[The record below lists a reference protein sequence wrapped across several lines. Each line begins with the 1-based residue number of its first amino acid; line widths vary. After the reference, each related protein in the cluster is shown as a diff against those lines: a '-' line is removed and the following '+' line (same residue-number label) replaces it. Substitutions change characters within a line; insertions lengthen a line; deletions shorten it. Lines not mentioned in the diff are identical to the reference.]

1 MSTQS
6 QTLPQLLTTIPT
18 CKDTNI
24 TICQQYLAG
33 NYCTQT
39 YPAVLSY
46 CPVSCK
52 TCPTTTSTTSTKI
65 SATTPASTLVQTL
78 STQKTTQISTV
89 LQTSTNN
96 AAVVSKGLI

>member
-18 CKDTNI
+18 CKDTDINS
-24 TICQQYLAG
+24 CQQYLAA

-39 YPAVLSY
+39 YPTVLSY

-65 SATTPASTLVQTL
+65 SATTPASTIVQTS

-89 LQTSTNN
+89 LQTSSNN
-96 AAVVSKGLI
+96 AAVVSKEHI